1 MNERHPV
8 WNTLKWVA
16 VGLLVGVLLMVAYR
30 LVGPAE
36 PEGDIHGNV
45 VMSPRRAS

>member
-16 VGLLVGVLLMVAYR
+16 VGLLVGLLLMVTYR
-30 LVGPAE
+30 LMNPPPPDDDV
-36 PEGDIHGNV
+36 HGNV
-45 VMSPRRAS
+45 VVSQ

>member
-16 VGLLVGVLLMVAYR
+16 VGLLVGLLLMVVYR
-30 LVGPAE
+30 LMNP
-36 PEGDIHGNV
+36 PLPDDDIHGNV
-45 VMSPRRAS
+45 VVSE

>member
-16 VGLLVGVLLMVAYR
+16 LGLLIGLLLMFGLR
-30 LVGPAE
+30 LVAPAV
-36 PEGDIHGNV
+36 PQGDIHGNV
-45 VMSPRRAS
+45 VVSR